1 MGNKESLIKGIKEM
15 LSVMADNVCEINGNI
30 STKFFKDAE
39 ELPIDRAVFD
49 IDSDIVWLDNIT
61 EDGFNTID
69 IDSCTVEVVQAI
81 YYLVKV

>member
-1 MGNKESLIKGIKEM
+1 MENKETLIKGIKEM
-15 LSVMADNVCEINGNI
+15 LSVMADNVCEINGNL
-30 STKFFKDAE
+30 STKFFQDTE

-69 IDSCTVEVVQAI
+69 IDSCPIEVIQAI
-81 YYLVKV
+81 YYMVKA

>member
-39 ELPIDRAVFD
+39 ELSIDRVVFD
-49 IDSDIVWLDNIT
+49 IDSYTIWLDNIT
-61 EDGFNTID
+61 DDGMNTID
-69 IDSCTVEVVQAI
+69 IDSCSDEVVRLIWAI
-81 YYLVKV
+81 VKA